1 MDQNLIAVLLGIIE
15 GLTEFLPVS
24 STGHMIIVGHV
35 LGFEGNVA
43 TIFEIVIQLGAILSV
58 LVLYKDKFLHFLTK
72 EGWQINRGLSG
83 IHIAA
88 GIVPTMLFAYL
99 VHSFIKAHLF
109 SPFTVAIGL
118 ILGAILMF
126 CAERHIRGRE
136 EYLVHDVDKITVK
149 QATLIGFFQFLS
161 LWPGF
166 SRSGST
172 IGGALFVGVS
182 RKAAADFS
190 FIMAVPIMFVACVYE
205 LLKNIKMLNAGDFQ
219 MLGIGFIVA
228 FIVAYYS
235 IVWFMSFLNKSTLT
249 SFAVYRVMLAAVTLW
264 YFYM

>member
-149 QATLIGFFQFLS
+149 QATLIGFFQFLC
-161 LWPGF
+161 LWPAYMNF
-166 SRSGST
+166 
-172 IGGALFVGVS
+172 
-182 RKAAADFS
+182 
-190 FIMAVPIMFVACVYE
+190 
-205 LLKNIKMLNAGDFQ
+205 LK
-219 MLGIGFIVA
+219 
-228 FIVAYYS
+228 
-235 IVWFMSFLNKSTLT
+235 T
-249 SFAVYRVMLAAVTLW
+249 
-264 YFYM
+264 